1 MGFFWFQSHPIK
13 LSTVSSTIVIPHIL
27 SFAMSDEEF
36 LTFDIENKDDEDD
49 ELVVDEGMHDNGVS
63 EELKTV

>member
-1 MGFFWFQSHPIK
+1 
-13 LSTVSSTIVIPHIL
+13 
-27 SFAMSDEEF
+27 MSDEEF